1 MTKILTELQKEFETL
16 LSNNQNEIKTV
27 TQKLEQKKKE
37 NTALQT
43 QLKKAEKDINLN
55 KFEEV
60 SKEIWVV
67 EQTIKMLETKLKNL
81 QTEPLITK
89 EQMNLYENEIKQSTE
104 EQRES
109 AREVFNNFKE
119 ELKRAILLELDARV
133 KGQQLLDDL
142 VSKIV
147 RNNKQYFVEENG
159 AYRGMNLYLNHRET
173 MLSYEAQKFIQDV
186 LDKKQ

>member
-1 MTKILTELQKEFETL
+1 MTKTLNELQKEFETL
-16 LSNNQNEIKTV
+16 VSNNKNEIKTV
-27 TQKLEQKKKE
+27 TQKLETKKNE
-37 NTALQT
+37 ITALQA

-67 EQTIKMLETKLKNL
+67 EQTIKMLEKKVNSL

-89 EQMNLYENEIKQSTE
+89 EQMFLYENEIKQRTE
-104 EQRES
+104 EQRDS
-109 AREVFNNFKE
+109 ARELFNNVKE
-119 ELKRAILLELDARV
+119 ELKKAILLELDARV

-147 RNNKQYFVEENG
+147 RNNKQYFVAENG
-159 AYRGMNLYLNHRET
+159 TLRGMNLYLNHRET
-173 MLSYEAQKFIQDV
+173 TLDYEVKVFMEEV
-186 LDKKQ
+186 LK

>member
-1 MTKILTELQKEFETL
+1 MTKTLNELQTEFETL
-16 LSNNQNEIKTV
+16 VLNNKNEITTV
-27 TQKLEQKKKE
+27 TKKLETKKKE
-37 NTALQT
+37 LTALQT
-43 QLKKAEKDINLN
+43 QLEKAEKDINLN

-67 EQTIKMLETKLKNL
+67 EQTIKMLETKVNSL

-89 EQMNLYENEIKQSTE
+89 EQMNLYENEIKQSAE
-104 EQRES
+104 KQRES

-119 ELKRAILLELDARV
+119 ELKKAILLELDARV

-147 RNNKQYFVEENG
+147 RNNKQYFVTENG
-159 AYRGMNLYLNHRET
+159 TLRGMNLYLNHRET
-173 MLSYEAQKFIQDV
+173 TLDYEVKVFMEEV
-186 LDKKQ
+186 LK

>member
-1 MTKILTELQKEFETL
+1 MTKTLNELQKEFETL

-37 NTALQT
+37 ITALQT
-43 QLKKAEKDINLN
+43 QLEKAEKDINLN

-67 EQTIKMLETKLKNL
+67 EQTIKMLETKVNSL

-89 EQMNLYENEIKQSTE
+89 EQMNLYENVIKTTTE

-109 AREVFNNFKE
+109 ARELFNNLKE
-119 ELKRAILLELDARV
+119 EIKKAILLDLDARV

-147 RNNKQYFVEENG
+147 RNNKQYFVAENG
-159 AYRGMNLYLNHRET
+159 TLRGMNLYLNHRET
-173 MLSYEAQKFIQDV
+173 TLDYEVKVFMEEV
-186 LDKKQ
+186 LK

>member
-1 MTKILTELQKEFETL
+1 MTKTLNELQTEFETL
-16 LSNNQNEIKTV
+16 VLNNKNEITTV
-27 TQKLEQKKKE
+27 TKKLETKKKE
-37 NTALQT
+37 ITALQT

-67 EQTIKMLETKLKNL
+67 EQTIKMLETKVNSL

-89 EQMNLYENEIKQSTE
+89 EQMFLYENEIKKSTE

-119 ELKRAILLELDARV
+119 ELKKAILLELDARV

-147 RNNKQYFVEENG
+147 RNNKQYFVAENG
-159 AYRGMNLYLNHRET
+159 TLRGMNLYLNHRET
-173 MLSYEAQKFIQDV
+173 TLDYEVKVFMEEV
-186 LDKKQ
+186 LK

>member
-1 MTKILTELQKEFETL
+1 MTKTLNELQTEFETL
-16 LSNNQNEIKTV
+16 VLNNKNEITTV
-27 TQKLEQKKKE
+27 AKKLETKKKE
-37 NTALQT
+37 LTALQT

-67 EQTIKMLETKLKNL
+67 EQTIKMLETKVNSL
-81 QTEPLITK
+81 QTEPIITK

-119 ELKRAILLELDARV
+119 ELKKAILLELDARM

-147 RNNKQYFVEENG
+147 RNNKQYFVTENG
-159 AYRGMNLYLNHRET
+159 ALRGMNLYLNHRET
-173 MLSYEAQKFIQDV
+173 TLDYEVKVFMEEV
-186 LDKKQ
+186 LK